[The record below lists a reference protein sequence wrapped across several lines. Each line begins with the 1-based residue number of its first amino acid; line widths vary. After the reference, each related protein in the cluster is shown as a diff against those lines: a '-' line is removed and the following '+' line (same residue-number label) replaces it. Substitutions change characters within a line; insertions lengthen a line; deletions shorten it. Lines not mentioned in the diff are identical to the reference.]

1 MIKRNLIIFHTLNG
15 LFFMD
20 ISLAGCSTPQE
31 VYLTDVPINVSLPS
45 SKDVDINTV
54 VDNVAPHVQ
63 ELLPGARLGGIV
75 FTGSCE
81 NLPKLRGKIVLD
93 FVRTRFSLPRKR
105 VVSAVVSVNTI
116 QQTMDIHIEEETDY
130 HLSTETLDVQ
140 KGNWGL
146 QEVGTKAYEQIK
158 TSGLAD
164 CDVTITRLDG
174 SWDVRCG
181 PLENFIQECHFKIY
195 STNGEL
201 VPGN

>member
-1 MIKRNLIIFHTLNG
+1 MIKRKLIILHTLNS
-15 LFFMD
+15 LFFMV
-20 ISLAGCSTPQE
+20 ISLAGCSPAQE

-54 VDNVAPHVQ
+54 VDNVAPQVQ
-63 ELLPGARLGGIV
+63 DLLPGARLGGIV

-105 VVSAVVSVNTI
+105 VVAAVVSVNTI
-116 QQTMDIHIEEETDY
+116 QQTMDIHIKDETDY

-140 KGNWGL
+140 NGNWDL
-146 QEVGTKAYEQIK
+146 EEVATKAYEQIK
-158 TSGLAD
+158 ASGLSD
-164 CDVTITRLDG
+164 CDVTITRLEG
-174 SWDVRCG
+174 WWDVRCG
-181 PLENFIQECHFKIY
+181 PLENFTQECHFKIY
-195 STNGEL
+195 STNGES